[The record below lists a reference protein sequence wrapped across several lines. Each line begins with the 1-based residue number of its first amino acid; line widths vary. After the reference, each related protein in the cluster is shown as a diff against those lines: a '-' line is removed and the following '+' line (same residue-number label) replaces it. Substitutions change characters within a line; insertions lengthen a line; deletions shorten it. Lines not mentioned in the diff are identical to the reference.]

1 MVGEPRCKRCGAPFS
16 RWRGETLCRDCRK
29 DVILR
34 DLPGD
39 EVVRESLR
47 HFRRPVTVEE
57 GEAVVEAGR
66 LRLRF
71 EILEDPVP
79 VGFSLRA
86 STWVR
91 FLQAEVK

>member
-1 MVGEPRCKRCGAPFS
+1 V
-16 RWRGETLCRDCRK
+16 
-29 DVILR
+29 VLR

-39 EVVRESLR
+39 EVVQFSLR
-47 HFRRPVTVEE
+47 HFGRPVTVEE

-71 EILEDPVP
+71 EILEDPEP
-79 VGFSLRA
+79 IGFGGSIWTRG

-91 FLQAEVK
+91 FLQAEVTK